1 MRNNTVPMDEFDF
14 IIIGAGSAGC
24 TLASRLSENGKYK
37 ICLMEAGGK
46 DSNPWI
52 HVPIGYAKLFTN
64 KNVNW
69 LYQTKND
76 DGWVKRSMAAP
87 RGKVLGGSS
96 SINGM
101 IYIRGQKED
110 YNHWRQLG
118 NTGWSYDDILPYFK
132 KAEIQE
138 RGENEFHGVNGN
150 LHVSDHKDNHPL
162 AKAYVD
168 AAVEEGFRENN
179 DFNGETQ
186 EGFGPYQWTTYKG
199 RRWSAAKAYLSD
211 VKKKKN
217 VIIIT
222 GAHATKIIFD
232 QKVAKEVEY
241 KKDGKLNVIR
251 AKKEIILSLGAFNSP
266 QLLQLSGVG
275 PKKLLDSCGIE
286 TIHELKGVGEN
297 LQDHI
302 NAPVIYQL
310 NKPFTVNDVYN
321 NFSRRIG
328 AGLEY
333 IFKRKGM
340 LSMGVA
346 YAGGFFKTNE
356 TFETPDIQSLVLMF
370 STTAIGGAPHKYPGV
385 TVVCTLLRP
394 ESRGYV
400 KISSSDPYSPPEIA
414 PNYLSVES
422 DRQKLMDA
430 IRIVR
435 RICENKNFSQY
446 VVQEKYPGAEKDSD
460 DQLLDY
466 LRDMSRTSYHPVG
479 TCKMGTDDMAVVDNE
494 LKVNGVR
501 SLRVVDAS
509 IMPTLVSGNTNAPT
523 IMIAE
528 KASDMILNSYK

>member
-1 MRNNTVPMDEFDF
+1 MDEFDF
-14 IIIGAGSAGC
+14 IIVGAGSAGC
-24 TLASRLSENGKYK
+24 TLASRLSENGKYN

-46 DSNPWI
+46 DNNPWI

-69 LYQTKND
+69 LYQTKDD

-217 VIIIT
+217 VTVIT
-222 GAHATKIIFD
+222 HAHATKIIFD
-232 QKVAKEVEY
+232 NKVAKEIEY
-241 KKDGKLNVIR
+241 KKR
-251 AKKEIILSLGAFNSP
+251 W
-266 QLLQLSGVG
+266 Q
-275 PKKLLDSCGIE
+275 
-286 TIHELKGVGEN
+286 T
-297 LQDHI
+297 
-302 NAPVIYQL
+302 
-310 NKPFTVNDVYN
+310 
-321 NFSRRIG
+321 
-328 AGLEY
+328 
-333 IFKRKGM
+333 
-340 LSMGVA
+340 
-346 YAGGFFKTNE
+346 
-356 TFETPDIQSLVLMF
+356 
-370 STTAIGGAPHKYPGV
+370 
-385 TVVCTLLRP
+385 
-394 ESRGYV
+394 
-400 KISSSDPYSPPEIA
+400 
-414 PNYLSVES
+414 
-422 DRQKLMDA
+422 
-430 IRIVR
+430 
-435 RICENKNFSQY
+435 
-446 VVQEKYPGAEKDSD
+446 
-460 DQLLDY
+460 
-466 LRDMSRTSYHPVG
+466 
-479 TCKMGTDDMAVVDNE
+479 
-494 LKVNGVR
+494 
-501 SLRVVDAS
+501 
-509 IMPTLVSGNTNAPT
+509 
-523 IMIAE
+523 
-528 KASDMILNSYK
+528 